1 MPTASRM
8 SRFPLHLAGK
18 FGLVGTVVDSIE
30 FYTNE
35 LQKANNDISMAVTA
49 LENVHMQVQSMS

>member
-1 MPTASRM
+1 M